1 MLRPNSLQ
9 RRFGILFGAK
19 QRAPF
24 NLGTKGESQ
33 RAGRR
38 YVRPRR
44 SQLYQSVPAPGASQ
58 THGRR
63 RVDGSRSGLGVA
75 SVRGPLCAFCAP
87 GPARRDERFADSF
100 SLLSPLSRHPP
111 PPARAPYPAR
121 EAAHAYRV
129 RSHARGAPW
138 AATRQWQSF
147 KYIHIYNPRYNR
159 MSAHPVASQILH
171 RHRRAPATYDIVRRR
186 NRPCTF
192 KVPHCAH
199 TKGAPFIVLYGQLVQ
214 IKLTLSGVAFAP
226 RPHVLYTR
234 KTCCPMPVLR
244 HAATRARLS
253 SS

>member
-87 GPARRDERFADSF
+87 GPARRDERFAIRF
-100 SLLSPLSRHPP
+100 HCFRRCHGTPRPR
-111 PPARAPYPAR
+111 PARPTPPVKR
-121 EAAHAYRV
+121 RTRTV

-138 AATRQWQSF
+138 AATRQWHSQWQSF
-147 KYIHIYNPRYNR
+147 KYIQPMSRGVPR
-159 MSAHPVASQILH
+159 
-171 RHRRAPATYDIVRRR
+171 T
-186 NRPCTF
+186 T
-192 KVPHCAH
+192 
-199 TKGAPFIVLYGQLVQ
+199 
-214 IKLTLSGVAFAP
+214 
-226 RPHVLYTR
+226 
-234 KTCCPMPVLR
+234 
-244 HAATRARLS
+244 
-253 SS
+253 